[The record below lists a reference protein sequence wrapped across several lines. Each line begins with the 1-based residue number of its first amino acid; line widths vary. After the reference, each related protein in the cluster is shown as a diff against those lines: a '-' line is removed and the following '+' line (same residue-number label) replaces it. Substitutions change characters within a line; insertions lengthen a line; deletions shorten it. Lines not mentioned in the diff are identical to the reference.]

1 MPTDNNNNTNTIT
14 MDPSPAPPAED
25 EDGDSRSTIGQCRKC
40 QSDVGEFFN
49 SWIKVTGS
57 YYLPAMAG
65 SYRTPGLIFGKMRPA
80 SADSALAD
88 W

>member
-1 MPTDNNNNTNTIT
+1 MASDITTNPNA
-14 MDPSPAPPAED
+14 MDADPSPAPPPDD
-25 EDGDSRSTIGQCRKC
+25 EDGESRSTIGQCRKC
-40 QSDVGEFFN
+40 ESDVGEFFN

-65 SYRTPGLIFGKMRPA
+65 SYRITGLIFGKTRPA

>member
-1 MPTDNNNNTNTIT
+1 MAADMTNPTAMDV
-14 MDPSPAPPAED
+14 DPSPAPQPDD
-25 EDGDSRSTIGQCRKC
+25 EDGGSRSAIGQCKKC

-57 YYLPAMAG
+57 YYLPAMVG
-65 SYRTPGLIFGKMRPA
+65 SYRIPGLIFGKTRLA

>member
-1 MPTDNNNNTNTIT
+1 MPADTSNPTA
-14 MDPSPAPPAED
+14 MDVDPAPAPPAD
-25 EDGDSRSTIGQCRKC
+25 DDDGGDGRSAIGQCRKC

-65 SYRTPGLIFGKMRPA
+65 SYRITGLIFGKTRPA